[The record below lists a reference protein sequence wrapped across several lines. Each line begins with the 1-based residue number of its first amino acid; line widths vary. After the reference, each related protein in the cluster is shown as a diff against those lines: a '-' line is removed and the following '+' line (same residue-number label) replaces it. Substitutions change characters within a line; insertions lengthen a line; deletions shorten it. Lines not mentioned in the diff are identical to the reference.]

1 MPLKEQSRW
10 PHVPLES
17 HLSQQINALPFIF
30 LALPLYCPSFA
41 TAFCYS
47 CASVKGTK
55 GIPKTM
61 KRPFVHILL
70 VASLCVG
77 PSSAIAGDNTF
88 WGTGMGAAL
97 GGYLGSH
104 IGKGDGQLAAT
115 GAGVFLGGLM
125 GNSVGRSLD
134 RGNASYYSRGGGYGS
149 MSYYPTYPAYSAP
162 YVAPPAA
169 PPPQVIFVQPEQV
182 DYYAPRRRAV
192 LVEEGYVG
200 PPPPKQ
206 HRRRH
211 CREFTQTTRIDGQV
225 RESYGTACLRP
236 DGTWQ
241 IEQE

>member
-1 MPLKEQSRW
+1 MNRL
-10 PHVPLES
+10 
-17 HLSQQINALPFIF
+17 
-30 LALPLYCPSFA
+30 
-41 TAFCYS
+41 
-47 CASVKGTK
+47 
-55 GIPKTM
+55 
-61 KRPFVHILL
+61 FVQILL
-70 VASLCVG
+70 SASLLLGAGQAV
-77 PSSAIAGDNTF
+77 AGDNTF

-115 GAGVFLGGLM
+115 GAGVFLGGMM

-134 RGNASYYSRGGGYGS
+134 RADSAYYSRGYGS

-162 YVAPPAA
+162 YVAPPSA
-169 PPPQVIFVQPEQV
+169 PPAQVIFVQPQTV
-182 DYYAPRRRAV
+182 DYYTPRRRAV

-200 PPPPKQ
+200 PPPPRPRKQ
-206 HRRRH
+206 H

-236 DGTWQ
+236 DGSWQ